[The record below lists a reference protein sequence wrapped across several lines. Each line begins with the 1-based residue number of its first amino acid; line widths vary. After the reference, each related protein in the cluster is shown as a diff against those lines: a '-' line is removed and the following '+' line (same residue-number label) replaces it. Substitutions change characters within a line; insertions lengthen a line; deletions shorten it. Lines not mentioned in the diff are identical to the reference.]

1 MKPLFNLTKLINN
14 IYGDNSTIDAITVVQ
29 NPRGI
34 QGDDFSYTNEYCLFI
49 YKTGQKIIRDRKIE
63 ETEIEYSQFRN
74 WGSES
79 ERKDAKNCFYPVF
92 VKNGQIIGCGKVPQ
106 DDYHPS
112 QTIFD
117 DKTDTYSVYP
127 IDSSGVERKWRYATQ
142 SFDKIKSM
150 LKAFKSKGHIE
161 IKIGKNFGSFKTVW
175 DSKKYDASVNGTQ
188 LLTQMLNN
196 TFTFPKSLY
205 LVEDC
210 ISACKLPENPLILD
224 YFAGSGTTG
233 HACIELNRLDAGK
246 RKYILCEMGEYFN
259 TVTKPRIEKAIYSK
273 EWKLG
278 KPVARDGISQCF
290 KYLKLE
296 SYEDSLNNIKFN
308 NSIEYLPE
316 GLKEEYL
323 LKYMINMET
332 KESMFNVDKLAHP
345 FNYVMD
351 ITQKQETKKT
361 VMDIVESFNYLIGLV
376 IERSYAKKS
385 YDATFSTGEYGALE
399 AHISDGKTYT
409 IKLIKGHSLSGD
421 KILVIWRDMTDDI
434 SKDNAVLDAVLTKR
448 GIDVDVFDR
457 IYVNGDNNLN
467 NTNGNKVFLIEDEMQ
482 KRMFED

>member
-1 MKPLFNLTKLINN
+1 MLEYSNDVSKAEFNDVAIDDSVKSTFNENDGVNAYRWESFVRARLSRTKEKRPDNWYPLYVSPDLQIIDSKYHEGFEEVWPIVSSGDYTWKNKKEKFDELNHDGYFKAVKENDKIFIYHRYYENQVLKNLWIEKKYQSEFNGTNLLKDMFGTTSL
-14 IYGDNSTIDAITVVQ
+14 
-29 NPRGI
+29 
-34 QGDDFSYTNEYCLFI
+34 FSY
-49 YKTGQKIIRDRKIE
+49 
-63 ETEIEYSQFRN
+63 
-74 WGSES
+74 
-79 ERKDAKNCFYPVF
+79 
-92 VKNGQIIGCGKVPQ
+92 
-106 DDYHPS
+106 
-112 QTIFD
+112 
-117 DKTDTYSVYP
+117 
-127 IDSSGVERKWRYATQ
+127 
-142 SFDKIKSM
+142 
-150 LKAFKSKGHIE
+150 
-161 IKIGKNFGSFKTVW
+161 
-175 DSKKYDASVNGTQ
+175 
-188 LLTQMLNN
+188 
-196 TFTFPKSLY
+196 PKSIY
-205 LVEDC
+205 AVEDS
-210 ISACKLPENPLILD
+210 IKLALKEKESVID

-233 HACIELNRLDAGK
+233 HAIIDLNRESNNAYK
-246 RKYILCEMGEYFN
+246 FILCEMGEYFN

-296 SYEDSLNNIKFN
+296 SYEDSLNNIKFS

-434 SKDNAVLDAVLTKR
+434 SKDNAVLDAVLAKR
-448 GIDVDVFDR
+448 DIDVDVFDR